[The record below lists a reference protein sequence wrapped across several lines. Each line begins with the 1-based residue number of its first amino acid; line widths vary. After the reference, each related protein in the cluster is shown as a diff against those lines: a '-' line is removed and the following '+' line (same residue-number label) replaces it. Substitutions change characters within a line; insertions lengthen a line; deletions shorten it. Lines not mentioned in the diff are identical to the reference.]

1 MKKFPLSVT
10 LCANGM
16 HSMQSIEHRFPK
28 LVGTDLTHV
37 YSGLKEHD
45 KRNQT
50 LLNLLK
56 SVEYDEFMSKSAAP
70 FKLLGCR
77 FMNDFCT
84 KKWQWKMTRYGV
96 CKRKIAPKSITN
108 EYSEFNPYGEQFN
121 QSKSKDAENKEKI
134 TQKISLSIVVGYNQ
148 TDTQFGWFHFL
159 AGMTAYFSDPME
171 NTQDSTY
178 SINMPPKVVPI
189 LSVRQLHTLKLG
201 PPYSN
206 CQREGDHKLQVH
218 FYIFQ
223 TKYKTCF

>member
-1 MKKFPLSVT
+1 MTKMPLPVT

-96 CKRKIAPKSITN
+96 CKRKIAPKSIT
-108 EYSEFNPYGEQFN
+108 G
-121 QSKSKDAENKEKI
+121 
-134 TQKISLSIVVGYNQ
+134 
-148 TDTQFGWFHFL
+148 
-159 AGMTAYFSDPME
+159 
-171 NTQDSTY
+171 
-178 SINMPPKVVPI
+178 
-189 LSVRQLHTLKLG
+189 
-201 PPYSN
+201 
-206 CQREGDHKLQVH
+206 
-218 FYIFQ
+218 
-223 TKYKTCF
+223 